1 MGNVGRK
8 IYFFEDYTLDLT
20 RGCLRNAN
28 GELELRAKS
37 FEVLAYLVTNS
48 GRLVSK
54 DELVKATWPNVVV
67 SDDSLVQCISE
78 ARQALNDADRR
89 IIRTVLRRGYLFAAP
104 VTQGGGAVPGPAPS
118 DQQGD
123 STNIDSAGATA
134 PLVAGVELPPNRSRR
149 GLARHRAA
157 FGLGAVVAICL
168 AVAGL
173 WTWPGRDGSVLSILA
188 PAASAPRTA
197 PPVRVPPLSL
207 VVLPFTNL
215 SGDPDQEYFADGIT
229 DDLTTDIS
237 RIAGSLV
244 IARNTAFTYKGKSVD
259 AKQIGHDLGVRYV
272 VEGSVRR
279 AGDRIVVN
287 VQLVDAESG
296 THVWAD
302 RFETDRRNLTEAQSE
317 ITGRL
322 ARTLNVELAR
332 DSGRRIE
339 LARMANPDAR
349 DFVMRA
355 WSRYYRPFS
364 PAGVQE
370 ALQDFERALE
380 IDPLS
385 VDARIGIATLLLGR
399 VSVGWS
405 SSDQQDLARAEQL
418 LAEALEADLNRS
430 TAHVAMGVL
439 RRNQLRFS
447 ESKMEFET
455 AIALDRNNA
464 RAIFQL
470 GTIMVLLGQPE
481 AGIPL
486 IEKAIRLNPHDPTL
500 ASHYAMLGLCHL
512 FLDHLDQA
520 IELFRKA
527 RAGNPRSYYIHLYLA
542 GALGLKG
549 ELDEAKEALA
559 ESLRLNPEINSFA
572 AQRARAPWITHP
584 AHWELREKTLNL
596 GLRRIGHPEE

>member
-1 MGNVGRK
+1 VIAVG
-8 IYFFEDYTLDLT
+8 T
-20 RGCLRNAN
+20 
-28 GELELRAKS
+28 
-37 FEVLAYLVTNS
+37 VVTI
-48 GRLVSK
+48 
-54 DELVKATWPNVVV
+54 
-67 SDDSLVQCISE
+67 CI
-78 ARQALNDADRR
+78 
-89 IIRTVLRRGYLFAAP
+89 
-104 VTQGGGAVPGPAPS
+104 
-118 DQQGD
+118 
-123 STNIDSAGATA
+123 
-134 PLVAGVELPPNRSRR
+134 
-149 GLARHRAA
+149 GL
-157 FGLGAVVAICL
+157 
-168 AVAGL
+168 AGL
-173 WTWPGRDGSVLSILA
+173 WMWPKDGSILPILSPAALA
-188 PAASAPRTA
+188 PSIKPPIESTHAS
-197 PPVRVPPLSL
+197 PLSL

-244 IARNTAFTYKGKSVD
+244 IARNTAFTYKGKAAD
-259 AKQIGHDLGVRYV
+259 ERRIGHDLGVRYV

-279 AGDRIVVN
+279 GGDRILVN
-287 VQLVDAESG
+287 VHLVDAESG
-296 THVWAD
+296 TQVWAD
-302 RFETDRRNLTEAQSE
+302 RFEADRRNLAEAQSE

-339 LARMANPDAR
+339 LERMANPDAR

-364 PAGVQE
+364 PASVQE

-418 LAEALEADLNRS
+418 LHEVLEADLNRPM
-430 TAHVAMGVL
+430 AHVAMGVL

-470 GTIMVLLGQPE
+470 GSIMVFLGQPE

-500 ASHYAMLGLCHL
+500 ASHYAILGLCHL
-512 FLDHLDQA
+512 FLGHLDQA
-520 IELFRKA
+520 IDLFRRA
-527 RAGNPRSYYIHLYLA
+527 RADNPRSYYIHLYLA

-549 ELDEAKEALA
+549 DLDEAKEALA
-559 ESLRLNPEINSFA
+559 ESLKLNPEINSFA

-584 AHWELREKTLNL
+584 THWELREKTLNL

>member
-1 MGNVGRK
+1 V
-8 IYFFEDYTLDLT
+8 
-20 RGCLRNAN
+20 
-28 GELELRAKS
+28 
-37 FEVLAYLVTNS
+37 
-48 GRLVSK
+48 
-54 DELVKATWPNVVV
+54 
-67 SDDSLVQCISE
+67 
-78 ARQALNDADRR
+78 RQALNDADRR
-89 IIRTVLRRGYLFAAP
+89 LIRTVPRRGYLFAAQATVATLHPDVGRPLTEPSTAGDGAALGP
-104 VTQGGGAVPGPAPS
+104 VPLNQHGDLTRSQSHPAIVTPPFVVGVPPS
-118 DQQGD
+118 D
-123 STNIDSAGATA
+123 
-134 PLVAGVELPPNRSRR
+134 RSRQ
-149 GLARHRAA
+149 GLAIHRSAIA
-157 FGLGAVVAICL
+157 GCTVVAICL
-168 AVAGL
+168 VVAGL
-173 WTWPGRDGSVLSILA
+173 WMWPRDSSISPKLT
-188 PAASAPRTA
+188 PAASAPSLST
-197 PPVRVPPLSL
+197 PLTSTPGPPLSL
-207 VVLPFTNL
+207 VVLPFINL

-237 RIAGSLV
+237 RIVGSLV
-244 IARNTAFTYKGKSVD
+244 IARNTAFTYKGKAVD
-259 AKQIGHDLGVRYV
+259 VKQIGRDLGVRYV

-279 AGDRIVVN
+279 GGDRILVN
-287 VQLVDAESG
+287 VQLLDTESG

-302 RFETDRRNLTEAQSE
+302 RFEADRRNLAEAQSE

-339 LARMANPDAR
+339 LERMASPDAR

-364 PAGVQE
+364 PASVQE

-405 SSDQQDLARAEQL
+405 SSDRQDQARAEQL
-418 LAEALEADLNRS
+418 LREALEADLNRS
-430 TAHVAMGVL
+430 MGHVAMGVL

-470 GTIMVLLGQPE
+470 GSTMVWLGQPE

-486 IEKAIRLNPHDPTL
+486 LEKAIRLNPHDPTL
-500 ASHYAMLGLCHL
+500 ASHYAILGLCHL
-512 FLDHLDQA
+512 FLGHVDQA
-520 IELFRKA
+520 IDLFRKA
-527 RAGNPRSYYIHLYLA
+527 RADNPRSYYIHLYLA
-542 GALGLKG
+542 GALGLRG
-549 ELDEAKEALA
+549 DLDQAKEALA

-572 AQRARAPWITHP
+572 AQRAKAPWITYP